1 MRIGEGD
8 LAGATSWV
16 EKASILVLA
25 EDRRQIGILDGGS
38 FCRRFCAIVSTARS
52 QVRGLSEQFIVP
64 VGLRRPDY
72 PDIWPLGFRF
82 RWFRQKG
89 V

>member
-8 LAGATSWV
+8 LAGVTSWV

-38 FCRRFCAIVSTARS
+38 FCRRFVQSSR
-52 QVRGLSEQFIVP
+52 QLD
-64 VGLRRPDY
+64 RR
-72 PDIWPLGFRF
+72 FEA
-82 RWFRQKG
+82 
-89 V
+89 